1 MLALAVV
8 LIFTAF
14 VVVACEERAE
24 APVQVP
30 GTSVDIDIDVDR
42 SKPRPKMTTPPQ
54 VRQPV
59 KVAPPKQSTG
69 RKR

>member
-30 GTSVDIDIDVDR
+30 GTSVDIDVDR
-42 SKPRPKMTTPPQ
+42 SRPRPKMTAPPQ

>member
-8 LIFTAF
+8 LIVAAF

-30 GTSVDIDIDVDR
+30 GTSVDIDVDR

-69 RKR
+69 RRR

>member
-14 VVVACEERAE
+14 VVVACEESAE

-30 GTSVDIDIDVDR
+30 GTSVDIDVDR
-42 SKPRPKMTTPPQ
+42 SKPRPKMT
-54 VRQPV
+54 QPV

-69 RKR
+69 RRR

>member
-1 MLALAVV
+1 MLALAIV

-30 GTSVDIDIDVDR
+30 GTSVDIDVDR
-42 SKPRPKMTTPPQ
+42 SKPRPKMTAPAPAA
-54 VRQPV
+54 P
-59 KVAPPKQSTG
+59 KVVIPKQRSG
-69 RKR
+69 GKR